1 MSMMED
7 YPAERA
13 IPRRIAPEFASQR
26 ALVGTSALLFVI
38 GAAVTV
44 VRSAS
49 MSAMDGMR
57 MAGGWSMSMT
67 WMRMPDQTWLGFTAS
82 FVGMWIAMMT
92 AMMTPSLV
100 PMLVRYRRAI
110 DGGGARRLARLTS
123 IVGAGY
129 FFVWTL
135 FGMAVFA
142 IGATLAAAEMAWPAL
157 ARAVPIASGMA
168 VVAAGGLQFTAW
180 KMRQLVCC
188 REAPGRDRKLHPDTG
203 TAWLHGLR
211 LGLHCCYCSLGLT
224 AVLLVI
230 GIMDLR
236 MMTAVTIAVTA
247 ERLAP
252 GGERI
257 ARAIGAVVVVVGL
270 GLIMHAG
277 LQG

>member
-1 MSMMED
+1 MTED
-7 YPAERA
+7 HPAERA
-13 IPRRIAPEFASQR
+13 IPRRIAPEIASQR
-26 ALVGTSALLFVI
+26 ALFGTSALLFVI

-44 VRSAS
+44 VWSAS
-49 MSAMDGMR
+49 MSAMDGMP

-67 WMRMPDQTWLGFTAS
+67 WMRMPDQTWLGFAAS
-82 FVGMWIAMMT
+82 FVGMWLAMMT
-92 AMMTPSLV
+92 AMMMPSLV

-110 DGGGARRLARLTS
+110 DGRGSARRLAWLTS

-142 IGATLAAAEMAWPAL
+142 IGVTLAAAEMAWPAL

-168 VVAAGGLQFTAW
+168 VAAAGVSQFTEW
-180 KMRQLVCC
+180 KMRHLVCC
-188 REAPGRDRKLHPDTG
+188 REAPGRDRKLHPDVG

-224 AVLLVI
+224 VSLLVV
-230 GIMDLR
+230 GMMDLR
-236 MMTAVTIAVTA
+236 MMTVVTVAITA

-257 ARAIGAVVVVVGL
+257 ARAIGAVVVAMGL

-277 LQG
+277 LLA

>member
-1 MSMMED
+1 MRED
-7 YPAERA
+7 HPAERA
-13 IPRRIAPEFASQR
+13 IPRPIASEFASQR
-26 ALVGTSALLFVI
+26 ALFGTSALLFVI
-38 GAAVTV
+38 GAAITV
-44 VRSAS
+44 VWSAS
-49 MSAMDGMR
+49 MSAMHGMP
-57 MAGGWSMSMT
+57 MAGGWSMSMA
-67 WMRMPDQTWLGFTAS
+67 WMRMPDQTWLGFAAS
-82 FVGMWIAMMT
+82 FVGMWVAMMT
-92 AMMTPSLV
+92 AMMMPSLV
-100 PMLVRYRRAI
+100 PMLLRYGRAI
-110 DGGGARRLARLTS
+110 DVRGARRLAWLTS

-135 FGMAVFA
+135 IGMAVFA
-142 IGATLAAAEMAWPAL
+142 IGVTLAAAEMAWPAL

-180 KMRQLVCC
+180 NMRHLACC
-188 REAPGRDRKLHPDTG
+188 REAPGRDRKLRPDAG

-224 AVLLVI
+224 AVLLVV
-230 GIMDLR
+230 GMMDLR
-236 MMTAVTIAVTA
+236 MMTVVTVAITT

-257 ARAIGAVVVVVGL
+257 ARAIGAVVAVVGL